1 MAQTHLHLHSHRH
14 SHSSSHSSHSHHSHS
29 HHSTASKNITL
40 AFFLNLM
47 FAFIELGGGL
57 YTNSVAI
64 LSDALHDFGDSLS
77 LGVAWYLQKISRR
90 GRDKEYTYGYKRF
103 SLLGALFISTVLL
116 VGSFFV
122 IRECVERLMDPQ
134 PPNARGMLLLAI
146 FGILINGYAALRLT
160 RGGSIS
166 ERAVSL
172 HMLEDLFGWVAV
184 LVVSVVMLFVDVPL
198 LDPILSIGITL
209 WVLYN
214 VYKNLRETFRVFL
227 QQAPQDVNIERL
239 QQSLLS
245 IEGIA
250 SIHDIHLWSLDGESN
265 VMTLHVVL
273 KEDQSVAES
282 HALKSRIRT
291 LLNEKKIAH
300 ATIEI
305 ELMGEECELLHC

>member
-40 AFFLNLM
+40 AFFLNLI

-122 IRECVERLMDPQ
+122 IRECVERLMHPQ
-134 PPNARGMLLLAI
+134 AANARGMLLLAI

-214 VYKNLRETFRVFL
+214 IYKNLRETFRVFL

-239 QQSLLS
+239 QQSLLA

>member
-1 MAQTHLHLHSHRH
+1 MADTHSRSHTHSN
-14 SHSSSHSSHSHHSHS
+14 SSSHHTHSHHSHTHRS
-29 HHSTASKNITL
+29 ASGNISL
-40 AFFLNLM
+40 AFFLNLI
-47 FAFIELGGGL
+47 FAFIELAGGL
-57 YTNSVAI
+57 FTNSVAI

-77 LGVAWYLQKISRR
+77 LGVAWYLQKISKK

-122 IRECVERLMDPQ
+122 IKECAERLMNPQ
-134 PPNARGMLLLAI
+134 VPNAQGMFILAI
-146 FGILINGYAALRLT
+146 FGVLINGFAALRLA

-172 HMLEDLFGWVAV
+172 HMLEDVFGWVAV
-184 LVVSVVMLFVDVPL
+184 LVVSIVMMFVDLPI
-198 LDPILSIGITL
+198 LDPLLSIGISI

-239 QQSLLS
+239 QQSLLT
-245 IEGIA
+245 IEGIS

-265 VMTLHVVL
+265 VMTLHVVI
-273 KEDQSVAES
+273 KEDITVADS
-282 HALKSRIRT
+282 HALKSRIRA

-305 ELMGEECELLHC
+305 ESIGEECELLHC

>member
-1 MAQTHLHLHSHRH
+1 MADTHSRSHTHSNST
-14 SHSSSHSSHSHHSHS
+14 SHHTHSHHSHTHRS
-29 HHSTASKNITL
+29 ASGNISL
-40 AFFLNLM
+40 AFFLNLI
-47 FAFIELGGGL
+47 FAFIELAGGL
-57 YTNSVAI
+57 FTNSVAI

-77 LGVAWYLQKISRR
+77 LGVAWYLQKLSKK

-122 IRECVERLMDPQ
+122 IKECAERFMNPQ
-134 PPNARGMLLLAI
+134 VPNAQGMFFLAI
-146 FGILINGYAALRLT
+146 FGIVINGFAALRLT

-172 HMLEDLFGWVAV
+172 HMLEDVFGWVAV
-184 LVVSVVMLFVDVPL
+184 LVVSIVMMFVDLPV
-198 LDPILSIGITL
+198 LDPALSIGISI

-227 QQAPQDVNIERL
+227 QQAPQDVNIGQL
-239 QQSLLS
+239 QQSLLA
-245 IEGIA
+245 IEGIS

-265 VMTLHVVL
+265 VMTLHVVI
-273 KEDQSVAES
+273 KEDLSVADS
-282 HALKSRIRT
+282 HALKSRIRI

-305 ELMGEECELLHC
+305 ESIGEECELLHC